1 MYSEKVKTLTLDK
14 ANIIF
19 GITLSSRMD
28 IEISLNY
35 LIYDWF
41 YKLGNSGVYGPDY
54 GCSGYFMQE
63 NKFNRVKF
71 IINDNGTDRLF
82 VTGFKKNISNEGA
95 RKDMV
100 LECGMGEID
109 VELNGEC

>member
-35 LIYDWF
+35 LIYDWLV
-41 YKLGNSGVYGPDY
+41 YMDLTMVVQDTLCKKTNS
-54 GCSGYFMQE
+54 
-63 NKFNRVKF
+63 
-71 IINDNGTDRLF
+71 I
-82 VTGFKKNISNEGA
+82 
-95 RKDMV
+95 
-100 LECGMGEID
+100 
-109 VELNGEC
+109 ELNLS